1 MDINEEIFRKLVEPL
16 RTINPD
22 VETVALMLMLVAWQQ
37 RDADD
42 PDASPRL
49 QDQQDK
55 DLSETLVAFEK
66 VPELS
71 SFEISDGIRQRA
83 RRLRKDP
90 GLLNR
95 VTDLYVQGLLSAWIA
110 DDTYAWLNN
119 KDWALGLPR
128 ASPIC

>member
-119 KDWALGLPR
+119 KNWRLGLPPR
-128 ASPIC
+128 L